1 MLNFFNFVLTVT
13 YFHTNIIHVNNFQIN
28 KLYENNFEVTIIN
41 NISKLA
47 ISKIKTGMTISLG
60 GGHNVIN
67 LAEELHQSS
76 ITNITLCSPSELT
89 RMNCKML
96 GMNVHPLDEIKRID
110 LAFDGCDSVDYQL
123 NALKSGGGIHLFEKI
138 AAQMSKE
145 YILLVPEKRV
155 QKELSS
161 KVPLCIEVAEPAI
174 KQVLNKCPN
183 LKLQANIRLDQ
194 KVAALARSPEGN
206 LLIDAFAKN
215 WREIDQINQKIC
227 NTNGVVAT
235 SYFKNLATSLITTN
249 TQDKAIEIKKG
260 DLND

>member
-1 MLNFFNFVLTVT
+1 
-13 YFHTNIIHVNNFQIN
+13 VNNFQIN

-41 NISKLA
+41 SISKLA

-60 GGHNVIN
+60 GGHNVMN

-89 RMNCKML
+89 RMN
-96 GMNVHPLDEIKRID
+96 VHPLDEIKWID

-174 KQVLNKCPN
+174 KK
-183 LKLQANIRLDQ
+183 
-194 KVAALARSPEGN
+194 
-206 LLIDAFAKN
+206 F
-215 WREIDQINQKIC
+215 
-227 NTNGVVAT
+227 
-235 SYFKNLATSLITTN
+235 
-249 TQDKAIEIKKG
+249 
-260 DLND
+260 